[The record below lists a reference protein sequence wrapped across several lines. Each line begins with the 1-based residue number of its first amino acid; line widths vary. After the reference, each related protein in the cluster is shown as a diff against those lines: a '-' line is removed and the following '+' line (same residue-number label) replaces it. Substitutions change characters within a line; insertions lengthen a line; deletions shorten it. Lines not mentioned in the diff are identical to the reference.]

1 MKAVALLLTLAL
13 LTALGA
19 LWYTSSALDAER
31 LAHQTTKVVYAAQV
45 VAAER
50 AARELSEKYRLKE
63 QELNHAQESNAA
75 EVAALHLN
83 LSRSIAA
90 GNLAS
95 KRLRDATKSLAD
107 KARAQCADSSASE
120 LRPSTDDPI
129 GVLAHV
135 LGRADERAGVLADL
149 ADRRA
154 IAGAACE
161 RAYDAAREALQDDD
175 YVIQK

>member
-1 MKAVALLLTLAL
+1 MIRLFIFLFVIA
-13 LTALGA
+13 GA
-19 LWYTSSALDAER
+19 GAGVQSVR
-31 LAHQTTKVVYAAQV
+31 LSNEQVAHQKTKADHAIQS
-45 VAAER
+45 AKFER
-50 AARELSEKYRLKE
+50 ETRELYEKYRLKE

-120 LRPSTDDPI
+120 LRQATDDPI

-135 LGRADERAGVLADL
+135 LGRADERAGILADI